1 MEAMTNGMRTWKT
14 AEEVPHDSATGRQ
27 LSLMGDLSRG
37 SVSPPE
43 FAKAWLNCRRRA
55 LNDGERVAEAL
66 SRRLDQV
73 FYALDDYPIDPAFRE
88 AGDVTDA
95 ELLSVVVTAL
105 DQFRHDGEP
114 RTDGT

>member
-1 MEAMTNGMRTWKT
+1 
-14 AEEVPHDSATGRQ
+14 
-27 LSLMGDLSRG
+27 MGDLSRG
-37 SVSPPE
+37 AISPSA
-43 FAKAWLNCRRRA
+43 FAKAWLDCRRRA

-105 DQFRHDGEP
+105 GQFRHDEEP

>member
-1 MEAMTNGMRTWKT
+1 MWKKVG
-14 AEEVPHDSATGRQ
+14 EIPPDSAIGRQ

-37 SVSPPE
+37 KISPGY
-43 FAKAWLNCRRRA
+43 FAESWLNFRRKSLA
-55 LNDGERVAEAL
+55 DGERIGESL

-95 ELLSVVVTAL
+95 ELLAVVVNAL
-105 DQFRHDGEP
+105 DQLRHDEEP
-114 RTDGT
+114 REGGT

>member
-1 MEAMTNGMRTWKT
+1 
-14 AEEVPHDSATGRQ
+14 
-27 LSLMGDLSRG
+27 MGDLSRG
-37 SVSPPE
+37 SISPPE
-43 FAKAWLNCRRRA
+43 FAKVWLVCRRRA
-55 LNDGERVAEAL
+55 LNEGDRVVEAL

-95 ELLSVVVTAL
+95 ELLSVVVNAL
-105 DQFRHDGEP
+105 DQIRQDEEP